1 MNMFNPTLPRIM
13 ALTALFGIGQMQA
26 QTLSL
31 ETAISRAETAYPA
44 LKQKG
49 LIRQAE
55 QLSQENLNRQLLPQL
70 SLSAQATLQSDVT
83 QLMIPNAPFRVEPL
97 SKDQYR
103 AVADLSQI
111 VYDGGQISAQRN
123 LSTARSVIEAE
134 RTEVER
140 HLLRERIQ
148 QLYFGALNTMSQSIL
163 IGIAESDIEAG
174 IRRTEAQLAGGTA
187 YRSALALLKA
197 EWLRLGQKRME
208 LQASERGFR
217 EALGVLT
224 NAPLNDSIKLVIPE
238 LPSNE
243 EKTERP
249 EIALFKAQQTA
260 AQAEKKLIDAKT
272 APRAS
277 VFMQGGYGRPGLN
290 MLQNEFAW
298 FGIGGI
304 RLNWQLQSLYTAKR
318 ERAQADI
325 KSASVKFQEESFQQA
340 NLAQIRQLQ
349 AELDNLK
356 LMLQTDDEIIKLRQT
371 VKEAALAQLEAGV
384 ITAADYL
391 REVHAEESARQ
402 EHQSR
407 RLRMAQLQYRIH
419 WLKGGH

>member
-1 MNMFNPTLPRIM
+1 MNMFHPTLTRMIV
-13 ALTALFGIGQMQA
+13 LTALFGIGQLRA
-26 QTLSL
+26 QTISL

-49 LIRQAE
+49 LIRQSE
-55 QLSQENLNRQLLPQL
+55 QLSQENLNKQLLPQL

-83 QLMIPNAPFRVEPL
+83 QLKIPNAPFQVEPL

-111 VYDGGQISAQRN
+111 VYDGGQISAQRS
-123 LSTARSVIEAE
+123 LSSARSAIEAE
-134 RTEVER
+134 RVEVER

-148 QLYFGALNTMSQSIL
+148 NLYFGALNTAAQSAL
-163 IGIAESDIEAG
+163 ISIAESDIQAG
-174 IRRTEAQLAGGTA
+174 IKRTEAQLAGGTA

-197 EWLRLGQKRME
+197 ELLRIGQKRLE
-208 LQASERGFR
+208 LLASERGFR

-224 NAPLNDSIKLVIPE
+224 DSPLNDSIKLVIPDQ
-238 LPSNE
+238 PSIG

-249 EIALFKAQQTA
+249 EIALFEAQRTVVL
-260 AQAEKKLIDAKT
+260 AEKKLIDAKS

-325 KSASVKFQEESFQQA
+325 RSASVKLQEESFQQA
-340 NLAQIRQLQ
+340 NRSQIRQQL
-349 AELDNLK
+349 AELDNLN

-402 EHQSR
+402 ENQAR
-407 RLRMAQLQYRIH
+407 RLRKAQIQYRIH
-419 WLKGGH
+419 WLKGGQ